1 MTTNSRSVILSGA
14 KNLIQTMPNNLA
26 ISINNV
32 SVKYKLF
39 HERSLTLKETAI
51 NFLKGKRDKY
61 EYLWALKG
69 INMSIRKGETV
80 GIIGQ
85 NGSGKSTLLKVIAK
99 ILEPSEGKIQY
110 NGKLSAMIELGSG
123 FNPELTGEENIYL
136 NGAILGLSKRDI
148 RQRFKE
154 IVEFAELEKF
164 IDIPIKNYSSGMYMR
179 LGFALSTTVNPD
191 ILIIDEILAVGDE
204 SFQKKCFKKLDE
216 FKERGK
222 TIIIVSHDLN
232 SIESICGRA
241 FLIKEGRLAADGPP
255 TEIINLYRQSISPLL
270 PALSEIVQ
278 ETKSEGD
285 TSNRL
290 GSGEVRIKEVRFY
303 NSSGV
308 ETDLFNT
315 GDILRVKIEY
325 FSSKRIDKPV
335 FGVAIHS
342 ENGIHISGPNTKFS
356 GFNIDFIEGEGA
368 LEYIIKSLS
377 LLGGSYYFTAA
388 IFDYTCTHPYDYW
401 EKCCQFNVSN
411 GNIKERY
418 GIFYIPSEWRRI

>member
-1 MTTNSRSVILSGA
+1 MTD
-14 KNLIQTMPNNLA
+14 NLA

-69 INMSIRKGETV
+69 INISIKKGETV

-110 NGKLSAMIELGSG
+110 NGKLSAMIELGAG
-123 FNPELTGEENIYL
+123 FSAELTGEENIYL
-136 NGAILGLSKRDI
+136 NGAILGLSKKDI
-148 RQRFKE
+148 HEKFDE

-164 IDIPIKNYSSGMYMR
+164 IDIPVKNYSSGMYMR
-179 LGFALSTTVNPD
+179 LGFALSTAVDPD

-204 SFQKKCFKKLDE
+204 SFQKKCFKKINE
-216 FKERGK
+216 FKQKGK

-232 SIESICGRA
+232 SIERMCDKA
-241 FLIKEGRLAADGPP
+241 YLIKEG
-255 TEIINLYRQSISPLL
+255 NLI
-270 PALSEIVQ
+270 
-278 ETKSEGD
+278 SEGHPKEVI
-285 TSNRL
+285 SFYRNLISIGEIEISNIPNRL
-290 GSGEVRIKEVRFY
+290 GGGEVRIKEVRFY

-308 ETDLFNT
+308 ETDYFNT
-315 GDILRVKIEY
+315 GDTMKVRIEY
-325 FSSKRIDKPV
+325 HASRRIDKPV

-342 ENGIHISGPNTKFS
+342 EDGVHINGPNTKLS
-356 GFNIDFIEGEGA
+356 GFDIDFIEGEGA

-377 LLGGSYYFTAA
+377 LLEGSYYFAAA
-388 IFDYTCTHPYDYW
+388 IFDYSCTYPYDYW
-401 EKCCQFNVSN
+401 EKCHQFTVLNSN
-411 GNIKERY
+411 INEKHGL
-418 GIFYIPSEWRRI
+418 FYMPSEWRRV